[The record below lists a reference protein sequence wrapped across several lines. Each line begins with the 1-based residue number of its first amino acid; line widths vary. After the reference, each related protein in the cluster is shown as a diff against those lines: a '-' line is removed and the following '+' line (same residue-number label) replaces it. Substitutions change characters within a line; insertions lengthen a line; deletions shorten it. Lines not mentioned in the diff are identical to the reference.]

1 MKLTQ
6 KLYNATIQNE
16 CPECPEC
23 EQDLRDNLDIT
34 LEIMSYIFMGIV
46 IISGAIMIVGNIN

>member
-6 KLYNATIQNE
+6 KLYNATIQN
-16 CPECPEC
+16 ECPEC

-46 IISGAIMIVGNIN
+46 VISGIIMIIINL